1 MWTRI
6 AAPEHKTEETHTGL
20 IACVVLLEFLVAIV
34 LMQLFKE
41 LDHLK
46 FGSYFFSLRL

>member
-34 LMQLFKE
+34 LMQPRKVLA
-41 LDHLK
+41 HLK
-46 FGSYFFSLRL
+46 VSWNFF